1 MAMNLDVRKLI
12 GVYTGDFGFFHNVR
26 EILKVK
32 GIPFVGI
39 SVGEEVPDT
48 VGVILTSAEEMDN
61 IDFEPKVALES
72 IEEAIGRALCL
83 LAGKTQFEW
92 LTIGIDP
99 GPEPGLAAIGDGE
112 VLEARTAGS
121 PEHVAALVG
130 EFARIYAPRNIRV
143 RIGHGDL
150 LNRNR
155 IINSLLDEDRLV
167 EIVDEKGTTR
177 KTENP
182 DLEAAKQI
190 AASRGDRVR
199 ERLPLTP
206 TARQLKD
213 IQRHSRIAS
222 DNRITIS
229 TDLARE
235 VAVGSITLAEALK
248 RQDRSKK
255 T

>member
-1 MAMNLDVRKLI
+1 MNPDVQKLI
-12 GVYTGDFGFFHNVR
+12 GVYTGDFGFFHDVR
-26 EILKVK
+26 EILKAK
-32 GIPFVGI
+32 GIAFVGI
-39 SVGEEVPDT
+39 SVGEEIPDT
-48 VGVILTSAEEMDN
+48 VGVILTSAGEMDD

-83 LAGKTQFEW
+83 LAGKTQFDW
-92 LTIGIDP
+92 LTIGVDP

-112 VLEARTAGS
+112 VLEARTAES
-121 PEHVAALVG
+121 PEHVAELVG
-130 EFARIYAPRNIRV
+130 ELARIYAPRNMRV
-143 RIGHGDL
+143 RIGHGDP

-155 IINSLLDEDRLV
+155 TINSLLDEDRLV

-190 AASRGDRVR
+190 ATSRGSLVR

-213 IQRHSRIAS
+213 IQRQSRIAS
-222 DNRITIS
+222 ENRITIS

-235 VAVGSITLAEALK
+235 VAVGTITLAEALE
-248 RQDRSKK
+248 RQERSKK
-255 T
+255 K